1 MAETREETQ
10 ETQLSEAE
18 LRQALRARQEAR
30 IAECRR
36 LVQEAEQKTR
46 VRLLAQPIAGQ
57 PQVGQPVAVGAQ
69 ILYLPV
75 ELEPAE
81 EAEGGDTAGM

>member
-1 MAETREETQ
+1 MADVKQ
-10 ETQLSEAE
+10 EHQESVMSEAE
-18 LRQALRARQEAR
+18 LRKALRERQEER

-36 LVQEAEQKTR
+36 LVAEAEQKTR

-57 PQVGQPVAVGAQ
+57 PQVGQPLAVGAQ

-75 ELEPAE
+75 ELEPEEGE
-81 EAEGGDTAGM
+81 EAGPPAG